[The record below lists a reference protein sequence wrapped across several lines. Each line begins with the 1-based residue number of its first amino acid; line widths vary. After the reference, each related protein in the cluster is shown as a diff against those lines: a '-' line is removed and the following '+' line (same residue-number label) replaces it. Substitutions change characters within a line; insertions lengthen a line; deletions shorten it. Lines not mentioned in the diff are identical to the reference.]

1 MKTITIP
8 ATRYNVLANL
18 FEEPPPC
25 LLQVDQVQGFLL
37 SVKQYET
44 LLKMLEDIE
53 DYHDA
58 LLAEAEYQAGQG
70 RSFAEY
76 DTKRKEKSDV

>member
-1 MKTITIP
+1 
-8 ATRYNVLANL
+8 
-18 FEEPPPC
+18 
-25 LLQVDQVQGFLL
+25 
-37 SVKQYET
+37 
-44 LLKMLEDIE
+44 MLEDIE

-76 DTKRKEKSDV
+76 DTERKAKSDVYS